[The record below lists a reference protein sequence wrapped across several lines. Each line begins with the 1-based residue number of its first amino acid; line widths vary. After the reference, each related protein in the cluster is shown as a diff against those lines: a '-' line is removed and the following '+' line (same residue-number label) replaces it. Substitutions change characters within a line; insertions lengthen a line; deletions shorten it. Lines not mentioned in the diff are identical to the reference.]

1 MYHKNNPINLI
12 LNIGIILYKFVNDKL
27 YILLYQNKEGK
38 YDLIYNKIINDVTI
52 DELVVNRIYD
62 VTNYLI
68 LLEEID
74 TINDLYD
81 DTTFT
86 LIKFIKLPQKYFYL
100 VSKDFNYYE
109 VITDD
114 KKIKR
119 ELKWIEFKYSNNLIH
134 KIKNMDITKTLNKI
148 YKKNILYS
156 TLNKIKLYK

>member
-100 VSKDFNYYE
+100 KSKDFNYYE

-134 KIKNMDITKTLNKI
+134 KIKIMDITKTLNKI